1 MADQANGRLGGRME
15 LSRDGDVWTLTLLSS
30 PTGKGAFENRF
41 NPTFVSDFNLA
52 LDTVEGAGGALVTT
66 SRGKLFCN
74 GLDLNW
80 MMSQPQGGSEVK
92 SFMVAFHAL
101 LARVMTFPGPTVAAV
116 QGHAFA
122 GGCML
127 ALAHDYRVM
136 RSDRGFMCMNEIELG
151 MSLTPGMNAFIKCRV
166 PPPLWRAL
174 TLQGHRFSGTE
185 AKALGM
191 VDDAVEQTH
200 VLSGAQAIASQW
212 ADKAGD
218 TYGALKRDL
227 YAEAAAVLEDPSP
240 PPAAPKRV
248 AAAKL

>member
-1 MADQANGRLGGRME
+1 MADEANERLGGRME
-15 LSRDGDVWTLTLLSS
+15 LSQDGDVWTLTLLSS

-41 NPTFVSDFNLA
+41 NPAFVSDFNIA
-52 LDTVEGAGGALVTT
+52 LDTVESACGALVTT
-66 SRGKLFCN
+66 SHGKLYCN

-80 MMSQPQGGSEVK
+80 MMSQPQGGNDVK
-92 SFMVAFHAL
+92 RFMASFHAL
-101 LARVMTFPGPTVAAV
+101 LARILTFPGPTVAAV

-166 PPPLWRAL
+166 PALSWRAMM
-174 TLQGHRFSGTE
+174 LQGHRFSGTE
-185 AKALGM
+185 AQERGM
-191 VDDAVEQTH
+191 VDDAVEEAH
-200 VLSGAQAIASQW
+200 VLSRAQTIASQW
-212 ADKAGD
+212 ADKAGE

-227 YAEAAAVLEDPSP
+227 YAEAANVLLDPSP
-240 PPAAPKRV
+240 SPAAAKRV